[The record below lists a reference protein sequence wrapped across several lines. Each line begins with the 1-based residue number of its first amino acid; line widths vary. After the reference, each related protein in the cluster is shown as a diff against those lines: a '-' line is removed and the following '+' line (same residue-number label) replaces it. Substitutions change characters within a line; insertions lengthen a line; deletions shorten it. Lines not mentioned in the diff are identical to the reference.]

1 MMQQQAGWIGK
12 ADQMAKYVTSAMTW
26 GNALPNPKTLF
37 REQEQ
42 RDRVLERITI
52 WQAVSIPEDLSTAGA
67 EWPFQFLFAECG

>member
-26 GNALPNPKTLF
+26 GNALPNLKTLF

-42 RDRVLERITI
+42 RDRLVERITI
-52 WQAVSIPEDLSTAGA
+52 WQAVSIPEDLATAGA
-67 EWPFQFLFAECG
+67 ERPFQFLFAECG